1 MVCIRSNVGTS
12 LAIILGVEMGLPTQ
26 KERDKAIMAAAAG
39 NKLAIQMLKNWAK
52 EEAKLRKKQEKEA
65 AKAKK
70 KK

>member
-1 MVCIRSNVGTS
+1 
-12 LAIILGVEMGLPTQ
+12 MGLPTQ